1 MASGTRETWLI
12 ILQAAFDASVAKY
25 ETWPETLS
33 LSFLVRVMVI
43 KDNLYF
49 PNHSDLYGYQIPISM
64 FHHSHAELIQRPL
77 TPCLLPLCH
86 EREPERCSNSMV
98 CMGMVCDQCEFL
110 VVLDESGA
118 IRAEELQKL
127 RSSQSVSV
135 VSNES

>member
-1 MASGTRETWLI
+1 
-12 ILQAAFDASVAKY
+12 
-25 ETWPETLS
+25 
-33 LSFLVRVMVI
+33 
-43 KDNLYF
+43 
-49 PNHSDLYGYQIPISM
+49 
-64 FHHSHAELIQRPL
+64 
-77 TPCLLPLCH
+77 
-86 EREPERCSNSMV
+86 MV